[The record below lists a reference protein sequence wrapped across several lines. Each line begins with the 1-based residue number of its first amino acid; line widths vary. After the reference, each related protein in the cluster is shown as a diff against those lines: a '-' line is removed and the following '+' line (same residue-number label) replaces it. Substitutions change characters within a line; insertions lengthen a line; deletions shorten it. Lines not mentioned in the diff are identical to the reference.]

1 MSIQKNAFY
10 VSLVLTS
17 ILWMILM
24 MLFAF
29 APLFQEKEVYRPIQI
44 WLEIPEETAV
54 RARPQEI
61 EKRKPVVPLENV
73 SKTESASAEKSI
85 QKSLENTSSEAMKAS
100 SVESASSLQLKN
112 PSSSQKSTSQQTK
125 KNPVQSAS
133 SSASSAVEKTSDK
146 SSQNI
151 RSETSTDSKNE
162 NITYKKS
169 VEELL
174 EEQFNSAETPQWNES
189 LFASDSVQEVSSHES
204 DNAAIS
210 SASFSGAEALSGTA
224 GTSAGDNGGAVAQV
238 DKPTLQREAS
248 QETLDQL
255 NRIAQATYTAPA
267 IDGVVSS
274 VSVNSATNSDG
285 SVSIEMVDRSTRI
298 LLDPQK
304 PYIILSE
311 ESASFI
317 DSSRKVVIEF
327 AVLPS
332 GAVPFS
338 RVDFIPSSLL
348 PQTVQ
353 SEIREQISKWRFSSS
368 SSEALARL
376 EYTIEK
382 Q

>member
-10 VSLVLTS
+10 VSLILTS

-54 RARPQEI
+54 LARPQEI

-73 SKTESASAEKSI
+73 SKTESTSAEKSI

-100 SVESASSLQLKN
+100 SVESASS
-112 PSSSQKSTSQQTK
+112 SQKGTSQQTK

-151 RSETSTDSKNE
+151 RSETSTDSKKE
-162 NITYKKS
+162 NVTYKKS

-210 SASFSGAEALSGTA
+210 SANFSGAEALSGTA
-224 GTSAGDNGGAVAQV
+224 GTSADDNSGAVAQV
-238 DKPTLQREAS
+238 DKPTLPNEAS
-248 QETLDQL
+248 SATRDLLKQ
-255 NRIAQATYTAPA
+255 IAQATYTAPA

-274 VSVNSATNSDG
+274 VSVNSATNSEG

-353 SEIREQISKWRFSSS
+353 SEIREQISKWRFSTS

-376 EYTIEK
+376 EYSIKK

>member
-1 MSIQKNAFY
+1 
-10 VSLVLTS
+10 
-17 ILWMILM
+17 
-24 MLFAF
+24 
-29 APLFQEKEVYRPIQI
+29 
-44 WLEIPEETAV
+44 AV

-73 SKTESASAEKSI
+73 SKMESASAEKSI

-100 SVESASSLQLKN
+100 SVESASS
-112 PSSSQKSTSQQTK
+112 SQKGTSQQTK
-125 KNPVQSAS
+125 KNPIQSAS

-174 EEQFNSAETPQWNES
+174 EEQLNSAETPQWNES

-224 GTSAGDNGGAVAQV
+224 GTSADDNSGAVAQV

-353 SEIREQISKWRFSSS
+353 SEIREQISKWRFSTS

-376 EYTIEK
+376 EYNIKK